1 MTNGNDA
8 PTPPDEI
15 ARLVYALYDTSP
27 EEIAI
32 VEAAT
37 K

>member
-8 PTPPDEI
+8 PTPPGEI

-27 EEIAI
+27 
-32 VEAAT
+32 
-37 K
+37 KKSL